1 MYRVMLTLTTTVAIL
16 TTASLMPSGVP
27 AFPLGERAFIA
38 KVYKQT
44 DCSNGH
50 GVDQCQ
56 FRSDYGQELRERR
69 KRGKRSER
77 YERERRERRGRFQH
91 ECC

>member
-1 MYRVMLTLTTTVAIL
+1 VAIL

-56 FRSDYGQELRERR
+56 FRSDYGQKLRERR

-77 YERERRERRGRFQH
+77 YERERP
-91 ECC
+91 

>member
-77 YERERRERRGRFQH
+77 YERERP
-91 ECC
+91 